1 MPCVTGVAQAGMG
14 LGAFSTST
22 KHMRDE
28 GTGLLGRLNHHAA
41 RSNLNLFTVNL
52 NFYHGV
58 QPA

>member
-1 MPCVTGVAQAGMG
+1 
-14 LGAFSTST
+14 
-22 KHMRDE
+22 MRDE